1 MDMHDPKGIQGQGE
15 IDMTALVPYF
25 RLGLGLTRAQETLL
39 EDFSSGLGNGDCDER
54 LIRPRL
60 YATLMVLLAKV
71 MKETRISRDDDE
83 STCNSDLP
91 SIDYSAPCWMADQ
104 KLIVSPVADFA
115 SHPVEI
121 TMHFILL
128 YGRRPTLDTNLIVL
142 RKQTILPDE
151 DWGVL
156 AAMSAIH
163 RQRKEAGDNGDIYG
177 IHTDTYTWNFFHLN
191 NSGKYSTKL
200 DLSWSLDQ
208 KEVIGRIC
216 QIIREARALSRKVGG
231 RDSMLGIFESET
243 EENSDD
249 EILSVIFSEVT
260 VAWCNAAHQ
269 LVLFHPC
276 SVLHFILHAYAHS
289 LLCLRLY
296 YMFLLV
302 NAYFMLRA
310 RLYGNAAFYTIAYCG
325 VVRYWHLAIDGPLNN
340 RIDIQVG
347 HRLSV

>member
-25 RLGLGLTRAQETLL
+25 RLGLGLTRAQGEEAEKPWQIDQDLTDVQIPEHLETLL

-60 YATLMVLLAKV
+60 NATLMVLLAKV

-121 TMHFILL
+121 TTHFILL

-249 EILSVIFSEVT
+249 EMSD
-260 VAWCNAAHQ
+260 
-269 LVLFHPC
+269 
-276 SVLHFILHAYAHS
+276 HS
-289 LLCLRLY
+289 SLY
-296 YMFLLV
+296 QGK
-302 NAYFMLRA
+302 R
-310 RLYGNAAFYTIAYCG
+310 
-325 VVRYWHLAIDGPLNN
+325 
-340 RIDIQVG
+340 
-347 HRLSV
+347 